1 MITLGRPQTRR
12 KMTEELGHHLSPL
25 LILPF
30 TGLLLSIALLPLVA
44 EHWFEKNRNRAL
56 VAAVFGVPV
65 VLFLVLT
72 EGRHGLEEV
81 LHTFEEY
88 LSFIVLLGSL
98 YIISGGIYLTGQLLG
113 TPTTNLAFL
122 LGGAVLANFIG
133 TTGASMVLIRP
144 LLRANANRKHKRH
157 IVIFAIFL
165 MANIGGLLTPLG
177 DPPLFLGFLR
187 GVDFFWTLNLVPQ
200 WLFTVGIVAGI
211 FMVFEQRAFRKEDKH
226 LMRRELQAYLPMRVA
241 GQINILFLLGVVAA
255 VLLSEP
261 LGEVGEAV
269 GFPFMRELVMVIM
282 VALSLKVGPTGPR
295 ASNHFTWN
303 PIIEVAVLFA
313 GIFAAMIPA
322 LLILEARGA
331 ELGLNHPS
339 QYFWTTGVLSSF
351 LDNAP
356 TYLTFTSTA
365 QGFLGMESL
374 GALTQSTPVEGITY
388 VPAAFLAAISCGAV
402 FMGANSYIGNA
413 PNFMVKAIAE
423 ESGVKMP
430 SFFGYMA
437 YSALVLVPV
446 FVLVTLVFFR

>member
-1 MITLGRPQTRR
+1 
-12 KMTEELGHHLSPL
+12 MTEELGYHLSPL

-30 TGLLLSIALLPLVA
+30 AGLLLSIAVLPLVA
-44 EHWFEKNRNRAL
+44 EHWFEKNRHRAL

-65 VLFLVLT
+65 VLFLLLT
-72 EGRHGLEEV
+72 EGSHGLEEV
-81 LHTFEEY
+81 LGTFEEY
-88 LSFIVLLGSL
+88 ISFIVLLGSL
-98 YIISGGIYLTGQLLG
+98 YTISGGIYLTGQLLG

-122 LGGAVLANFIG
+122 LSGAVLANFIG

-157 IVIFAIFL
+157 IVIFGIFL

-187 GVDFFWTLNLVPQ
+187 GVDFFWTLNLIPQ
-200 WLFTVGIVAGI
+200 WIFTVGIVAAI
-211 FMVFEQRAFRKEDKH
+211 FMVFEQRAFRKEDKN
-226 LMRRELQAYLPMRVA
+226 LMRRELQVYLPMRVA
-241 GQINILFLLGVVAA
+241 GKVNVLFLFGVVAA
-255 VLLSEP
+255 VLLSDP
-261 LGEVGEAV
+261 LGDLGEALR
-269 GFPFMRELVMVIM
+269 FPFMRELMMLGMV
-282 VALSLKVGPTGPR
+282 VLSLKVGPSGPR

-331 ELGLNHPS
+331 ELGLVHPS
-339 QYFWTTGVLSSF
+339 QFFWTTGVLSSF

-365 QGFLGMESL
+365 QGYLGIGSL
-374 GALTQSTPVEGITY
+374 GALTQTTPIEGIAY

-446 FVLVTLVFFR
+446 FLLVTLVFFR